1 MQNHVG
7 AYLQHHR
14 NELLALLDLP
24 SSSGVAFARRH
35 AEVMDGLVASLFKA
49 ALATLPPEQQ
59 RVPVVLG
66 AVGGYGRGVLGWKS
80 DLDLW
85 FVTDV
90 APERVR
96 PLAEAMLYPLWDA
109 GVSVGHQVG
118 TISDL
123 VEAARADLPT
133 ATSLLDFRRLAGQA
147 ELERQLD
154 SRAFDGL
161 FSERELPAFLQRL
174 DAEVSERYGRFGDS
188 VYLLEPDVKSGAGG
202 LRDMCMATWAA
213 RARFRTASI
222 KDLLRVGF
230 LSPRETEELAK
241 AEEFLWQL
249 RNQLHRHANRRSDRL
264 TFDEQEALA
273 LRMGYRERLDPLPDQ
288 EEEAVGA
295 MVEAFMSDYY
305 RHARV
310 VLRVRDQIT
319 ARAMPLLQRRRPRVV
334 DLGNGLESFNDQ
346 LTFSKLSELDTTP
359 ALALRLYKAA
369 VERGLTVL
377 PFARDAIVRAT
388 STSEFCEALRGSS
401 EAAELFVQLVA
412 DPQKSAFRNGSIL
425 AELHDV
431 GLLVAMIPEFL
442 PVVGRVHHDVY
453 HVYTVDVHSVAAVD
467 RLRALARG
475 ELHAQQPLES
485 RLAAEVTRP
494 ELLYL
499 ATLLHDVGKAIGGRE
514 HSQRGAEMAKVIL
527 ARLGLSEPDIGDAC
541 HLIMQH
547 LVMYRVAARRN
558 LEDPATVSEFARAV
572 RGPEGLRHLFLLT
585 VVDLSTTSPTSM
597 TKWKSHML
605 VDLFLST
612 DRLLANATTS
622 NASRVTTIKAAVES
636 FWSEA
641 EDKSFLRD
649 YLDSMPEGYLL
660 SNGASEIASHARI
673 AQRGQQSTV
682 TAAMVPSGRTE
693 VAELCV
699 VTGDRFDD
707 PLCVV
712 TPDRPGLLAS
722 ISAAIGANGF
732 DVHAAQVHSRRRSDG
747 SVQAV
752 DLFWITA
759 RHEGDDG
766 AELAL
771 GKLEKDLHDVLTGA
785 VTPET
790 LMSTRRSRNSE
801 RPAPA
806 VSTRVTLDNATSA
819 SHTLVEVVTRDRP
832 GLLFTLSR
840 AFHKLGLTIGVAKIN
855 TEGTRALDVF
865 YVTELDGAKVQQPPR
880 IVRIREALLAELQP
894 NTPPQSRRVVSTRP
908 PESSIRAVSSE
919 TGT

>member
-1 MQNHVG
+1 MPNHVG

-14 NELLALLDLP
+14 AELLALLDSP
-24 SSSGVAFARRH
+24 RSSGVAFARRH
-35 AEVMDGLVASLFKA
+35 AQVMDGLIDSLFKA
-49 ALATLPPEQQ
+49 ALATLPAKEQQ
-59 RVPVVLG
+59 VPVVLG

-85 FVTDV
+85 FVTDE

-96 PLAEAMLYPLWDA
+96 ALAEAMLYPLWDA
-109 GVSVGHQVG
+109 GVSVGHQVA
-118 TISDL
+118 TITDL
-123 VEAARADLPT
+123 IEAARADLPT

-147 ELERQLD
+147 ELARQLD
-154 SRAFDGL
+154 ARAFDGI

-174 DAEVSERYGRFGDS
+174 DAEVSERYRRFGDS

-202 LRDMCMATWAA
+202 LRDMCVATWAA

-222 KDLLRVGF
+222 NDLLRVGF
-230 LSPRETEELAK
+230 LSARETEEIAR

-273 LRMGYRERLDPLPDQ
+273 LAMGYRERLELLPAD
-288 EEEAVGA
+288 EDEAVGA

-319 ARAMPLLQRRRPRVV
+319 ARAMPVLHRRRPRVV

-346 LTFSKLSELDTTP
+346 LTFSKLSELDTNP
-359 ALALRLYKAA
+359 ALAFRLYTAA

-388 STSEFCEALRGSS
+388 STSEFCEALRGSP
-401 EAAELFVQLVA
+401 EAADLFVQLVA
-412 DPQKSAFRNGSIL
+412 NPQKSRFRTGSIL

-475 ELHAQQPLES
+475 ELHAQQPLAS

-499 ATLLHDVGKAIGGRE
+499 ATLLHDVGKAIGGRD
-514 HSQRGAEMAKVIL
+514 HSQRGAEMAKLIL
-527 ARLGLSEPDIGDAC
+527 ARLGLSERDIDDAC
-541 HLIMQH
+541 HLILQH

-558 LEDPATVSEFARAV
+558 LEDPATVSEFAQAV

-585 VVDLSTTSPTSM
+585 VADLSTTSPTSM

-605 VDLFLST
+605 DDLFLST
-612 DRLLANATTS
+612 DRLLANATTPS
-622 NASRVTTIKAAVES
+622 ASLVAAIKATVES
-636 FWSEA
+636 FWGEA
-641 EDKSFLRD
+641 DDKGFLRD

-660 SNGASEIASHARI
+660 SNGPTEIASHARI
-673 AQRGQQSTV
+673 AQRGQQTTV
-682 TAAMVPSGRTE
+682 TAEMVPSRRTE

-699 VTGDRFDD
+699 VTGDRFNDR
-707 PLCVV
+707 LCVV

-732 DVHAAQVHSRRRSDG
+732 DVHAAQVHSRRRFDG

-759 RHEGDDG
+759 RHEVDDG
-766 AELAL
+766 VDLAL
-771 GKLEKDLHDVLTGA
+771 EKLEQDLRDVLTG
-785 VTPET
+785 VITPET
-790 LMSTRRSRNSE
+790 LMSKRRSRSSE
-801 RPAPA
+801 RPVPA
-806 VSTRVTLDNATSA
+806 VSTQVTLDNATSA
-819 SHTLVEVVTRDRP
+819 NHTLVEVVTRDRP

-840 AFHKLGLTIGVAKIN
+840 AFHTLGLTIGVAKIN
-855 TEGTRALDVF
+855 TEGTRAIDVF
-865 YVTELDGAKVQQPPR
+865 YVSELDGTKVEQPPR
-880 IVRIREALLAELQP
+880 MARVREALLAELQP
-894 NTPPQSRRVVSTRP
+894 NNPPQSRRVASTRP
-908 PESSIRAVSSE
+908 PETLIRAV
-919 TGT
+919 